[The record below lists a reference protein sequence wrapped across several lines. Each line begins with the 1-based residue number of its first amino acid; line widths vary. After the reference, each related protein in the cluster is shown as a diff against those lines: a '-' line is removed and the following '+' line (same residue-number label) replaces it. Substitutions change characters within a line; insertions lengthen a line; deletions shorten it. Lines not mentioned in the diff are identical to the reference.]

1 MMTVTQRRVFEIL
14 VHNVG
19 DTVPYSE
26 FSRAISCKTGTEN
39 LRQNIRR
46 LRIMGLRIENIRR
59 LGYRLVSKELE
70 MPHVI
75 HDFETQCYAQDIQ
88 EAIHGA
94 MRKHAEVVGFEPQIA
109 IMGVAIGAILHQLP
123 MKHRK
128 QMTRILLKNIN
139 LAPEFSKVMRMQ

>member
-1 MMTVTQRRVFEIL
+1 
-14 VHNVG
+14 
-19 DTVPYSE
+19 
-26 FSRAISCKTGTEN
+26 
-39 LRQNIRR
+39 
-46 LRIMGLRIENIRR
+46 MGLRIENIRR

-70 MPHVI
+70 MPNVI

-88 EAIHGA
+88 EAIHSA
-94 MRKHAEVVGFEPQIA
+94 MRKHADVVGFEPQIA